1 MCIVWIGLTQIHEH
15 SWLSLL
21 FLSWRSEHQDTE
33 NCDCHYLGINT
44 VGLIPIST
52 VKYQDLSP
60 KNTKWTGYSCHSSWC
75 ASQQLNWKISLT
87 WEKAQK
93 GEDRAMIIGV
103 KCNQYIFRTDVGG
116 HRKPKLF
123 FVSSTS
129 TTTTIKTTT
138 NCYYSDAGAPDA
150 CRRKKRSFLSDHVM
164 DHVDFQPSQVESG
177 MDDSVSEGRQG
188 KFLLYWLTTTTTS
201 VTTEYTKT
209 VTVWSVGCTPSGG
222 VLCNAG

>member
-1 MCIVWIGLTQIHEH
+1 MGQ
-15 SWLSLL
+15 LL
-21 FLSWRSEHQDTE
+21 RSVTKIRIQNALIFLSFVLVCVSAVELEDIANVRKGSE
-33 NCDCHYLGINT
+33 G
-44 VGLIPIST
+44 
-52 VKYQDLSP
+52 
-60 KNTKWTGYSCHSSWC
+60 
-75 ASQQLNWKISLT
+75 
-87 WEKAQK
+87 
-93 GEDRAMIIGV
+93 
-103 KCNQYIFRTDVGG
+103 TDVGG

-138 NCYYSDAGAPDA
+138 NCYYSAGAAPEA